1 MTQENKND
9 DMLAVFRHLR
19 QDPPKDLHS
28 RIVQVATAMPQ
39 RKAAAQGQGGGLY
52 GWFAALVPDMRVAAA
67 FACTVFAV
75 VCLLGLHVGQLQTAA
90 PPADETAMMIYTM
103 IEGDFGWEE
112 WT

>member
-1 MTQENKND
+1 MTQNIEQD
-9 DMLAVFRHLR
+9 DLLAAFRQLR
-19 QDPPKDLHS
+19 EDPPEGLHS

-39 RKAAAQGQGGGLY
+39 RQAAAQGQGGGFY
-52 GWFAALVPDMRVAAA
+52 GWIAALVPDMRVAAA

-75 VCLLGLHVGQLQTAA
+75 VGLLGLHVGQLQTA
-90 PPADETAMMIYTM
+90 PKADETAMMIYTM

>member
-1 MTQENKND
+1 MTQKTEQD

-19 QDPPKDLHS
+19 EDPPEVLHS

-39 RKAAAQGQGGGLY
+39 RQAAPMPRGGGFY
-52 GWFAALVPDMRVAAA
+52 GWMTALVPDMRVAAA

-75 VCLLGLHVGQLQTAA
+75 VGLLGLHVGQLQTA
-90 PPADETAMMIYTM
+90 PKADETAMMIYTM